1 MKKVKI
7 LYCGIAGIFTAIAG
21 FLFIISVFR
30 HCETEIHVSEGAKS
44 IVAHTPY
51 LYVGIA
57 VIILALAIWGCKF
70 FEKIFQMSVKPEKAS
85 RWIFAGGFM
94 MILAEG
100 LFWILFYDSIPV
112 LDQMDVYREAQRIAG
127 IKGIETDPM
136 YLMQFTRNRGIT
148 LVVAML
154 IRTFGDSFLP
164 FRFLNLA
171 AVLLIYVSICLSVK
185 EIYQNRIISA
195 MSCIWMVF
203 FYPLIEYVS
212 FLYGTLLSIAFASLG
227 IYGVIKLIHN
237 EKLRYGFLSVIAFSI
252 GILMH
257 QSAAIALM
265 AAFIYMFFN
274 IKSRKSAL
282 RIGMSFVLCLG
293 MIVGIQKTVDSTY
306 LYISGTDEGTPMPL
320 TCTIYMGLTAENGVA
335 GPGSQDGSQGV
346 IFAENSYDKDATN
359 KDALKR
365 IGIVLE
371 EYFSGER
378 DWRFF
383 EEKIEYQWLDPTF
396 GARKITRLNDT
407 ENGAPLN
414 SQAFTAFYN
423 SGIRD
428 IIFKIS
434 VGIMI
439 AVYAASFLAGIQ
451 MLRRPEKHEALILP
465 QLYVIGGFLFQLM
478 WESLSRYCL
487 GYYIWLFPGAMG
499 AVYTAYK
506 FVSRKVEIKLM
517 RYTG

>member
-57 VIILALAIWGCKF
+57 VIILALVILGCKF
-70 FEKIFQMSVKPEKAS
+70 FEKIFQMSVKPEKAI

-127 IKGIETDPM
+127 IKGVETDPT
-136 YLMQFTRNRGIT
+136 YLMQFPRNRGIT
-148 LVVAML
+148 LVMAML

-171 AVLLIYVSICLSVK
+171 AALLIYVSVCLSVK
-185 EIYQNRIISA
+185 EIYQNRVMSA
-195 MSCIWMVF
+195 VSCLGMVF

-227 IYGVIKLIHN
+227 IYSVIKLICD
-237 EKLRYGFLSVIAFSI
+237 EKMRYGFLSAIAFSI

-257 QSAAIALM
+257 QSAAIALV
-265 AAFIYMFFN
+265 AAFIYMFLN
-274 IKSRKSAL
+274 IKNRKSAM
-282 RIGMSFVLCLG
+282 RMGMSLVLCLG
-293 MIVGIQKTVDSTY
+293 MVVGVQKAVDSTY
-306 LYISGTDEGTPMPL
+306 LYISGTDEGTSMPL
-320 TCTIYMGLTAENGVA
+320 TCTIYMGLTAENGAA
-335 GPGSQDGSQGV
+335 GPGSQDGSQGI
-346 IFAENSYDKDATN
+346 IFAENNYDKDAAN
-359 KDALKR
+359 RDALRR
-365 IGIVLE
+365 IGSVLE

-383 EEKIEYQWLDPTF
+383 EKKIEYQWLDPTF
-396 GARKITRLNDT
+396 GTRKITRLNDM
-407 ENGAPLN
+407 ENGEPIN

-423 SGIRD
+423 SRLRD
-428 IIFKIS
+428 IIFKVS
-434 VGIMI
+434 VGIMV

-451 MLRRPEKHEALILP
+451 MLRKPEKHAALILP

-487 GYYIWLFPGAMG
+487 GYYIWLFPGAIG
-499 AVYTAYK
+499 AVYTVYK
-506 FVSRKVEIKLM
+506 FVSRKVEMKLM
-517 RYTG
+517 RHTG